1 MTATGKINGRSPGGL
16 SGSYGRA
23 GASAAYDYGVVPVTS
38 RAASLVGKSTYATP
52 HIGAASSYDRAP
64 QRTVPTVAQR
74 ASAQVRRATTRA
86 QLPAP
91 NYSVSA
97 GYIPYQT
104 PIGAT
109 TYGALTQGQV
119 GTMNPNTY
127 IGGMTY
133 GQLTQGQAAG
143 GAPMTGVADPY
154 MAQAIASA
162 LQQTRTAAGTLPNY
176 MGLANQLQ
184 RTNVVDSPEV
194 RRTINALL
202 VEQGSAPIG
211 GYDVQPGQID
221 STNFYRPDGSYD
233 WNAHNAARAAGLAV
247 I

>member
-1 MTATGKINGRSPGGL
+1 MATAKINGSSPSGL
-16 SGSYGRA
+16 TGRYGRA
-23 GASAAYDYGVVPVTS
+23 GASGGYDYGTVPVTS
-38 RAASLVGKSTYATP
+38 RAASLVGKSTYASP

-64 QRTVPTVAQR
+64 QRTVPTVSQR
-74 ASAQVRRATTRA
+74 AATQVRRATGRT

-133 GQLTQGQAAG
+133 GQLTQGQASS
-143 GAPMTGVADPY
+143 APAAAAVADPY
-154 MAQAIASA
+154 MAQAIAAA
-162 LQQTRTAAGTLPNY
+162 LQQTRTAPGTLPNY

-211 GYDVQPGQID
+211 GYAVQPGQVD
-221 STNFYRPDGSYD
+221 STNFYRQDGTYD
-233 WNAHNAARAAGLAV
+233 WGAHNAARAAGLAV